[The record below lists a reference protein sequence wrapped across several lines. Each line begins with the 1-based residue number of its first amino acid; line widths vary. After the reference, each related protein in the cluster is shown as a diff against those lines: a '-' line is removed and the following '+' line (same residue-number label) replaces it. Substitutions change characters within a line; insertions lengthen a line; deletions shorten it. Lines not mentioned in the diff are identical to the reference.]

1 MLAVKDQARAVH
13 SALLDLGSTPMCTCV
28 LRLHALGSLMR
39 IVKLPQVA
47 TALAMEVGEAV
58 DSQALA
64 VEVVETVRQ
73 LP

>member
-1 MLAVKDQARAVH
+1 
-13 SALLDLGSTPMCTCV
+13 
-28 LRLHALGSLMR
+28 MR